1 MQPVINLEQS
11 AIRPPRHRPV
21 HGARIGIMVLD
32 TGFERLPGDA
42 GNALTWRFPVQY
54 DVVTGVRPQD
64 VIEGKPENVLPAFYA
79 AIDRLTELGV
89 DGIATSCGFL
99 AMVHPQLR
107 AYSSVPV
114 ASSSLMQIPLV
125 LQTLPADKT
134 VGVIVS
140 DRRAMTDRL
149 FMNIGAPVGLPL
161 GELAFDGPLR
171 ANMRNNAARVSYAEQ
186 ERDVLETVE
195 RMLAETPSI
204 GALVSECANL
214 PPYSR
219 AIEKTFGVPVY
230 DVVSLVEWLHAGL
243 RPRGFHPEAA

>member
-1 MQPVINLEQS
+1 MQPIIKVEKAS
-11 AIRPPRHRPV
+11 DRPRRRRPV
-21 HGARIGIMVLD
+21 HGARIGIIVLD
-32 TGFERLPGDA
+32 TGFQRLPGDVA
-42 GNALTWRFPVQY
+42 NALTWRFPVQY
-54 DVVTGVRPQD
+54 HVVTGVRPQD
-64 VIEGKPENVLPAFYA
+64 VIEGAPEKILPAFYD

-107 AYSSVPV
+107 AYSGLPI

-140 DRRAMTDRL
+140 DRKAITDNH
-149 FMNIGAPVGLPL
+149 FINVGAPVGLPL
-161 GELAFDGPLR
+161 GELAFDGPIR
-171 ANMRNNAARVSYAEQ
+171 ANMRNNASQVSYAAQ
-186 ERDVLETVE
+186 ERDALETVE

-214 PPYSR
+214 PPYSQ
-219 AIEKTFGVPVY
+219 AIERTLGVPVY

-243 RPRGFHPEAA
+243 MPRGFHPETS